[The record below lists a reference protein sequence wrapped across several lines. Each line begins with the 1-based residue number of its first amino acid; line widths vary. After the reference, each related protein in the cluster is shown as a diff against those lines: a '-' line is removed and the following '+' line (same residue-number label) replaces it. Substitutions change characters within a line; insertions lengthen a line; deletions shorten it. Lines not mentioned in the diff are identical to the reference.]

1 MLEPGNLPRLGSVDI
16 KVIFYLVVR
25 MPAQEVNG
33 GELKCM
39 SAGGALTDLDNKNWK
54 TSTFPSNT
62 LSISD

>member
-1 MLEPGNLPRLGSVDI
+1 MLELGSVDI
-16 KVIFYLVVR
+16 KFIFYLVVR

-54 TSTFPSNT
+54 TSTFKAYLLKLVNRWRG
-62 LSISD
+62 